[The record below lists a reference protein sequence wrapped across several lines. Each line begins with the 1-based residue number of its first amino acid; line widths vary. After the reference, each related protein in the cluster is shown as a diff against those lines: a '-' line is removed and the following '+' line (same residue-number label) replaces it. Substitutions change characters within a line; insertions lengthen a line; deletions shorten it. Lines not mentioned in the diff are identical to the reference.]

1 MNNFMDISNINNTRG
16 SEWRKWD
23 LHFHT
28 PISHDYQDKS
38 VFNQTIIDTLFENNI
53 SVVAITDHH
62 IIDIATIQN
71 LQALGTDKSITV
83 LPGIEFCSELGGK
96 ESIHFIGIFPENSD
110 LESIWTKLQGR
121 LELTNDDIAKKGGIA
136 NIQCDLI
143 DTCDI
148 IHELGGITTIH
159 AGTKTNTVEN
169 IKNNLIAKMQQKR
182 RILSDCIDILELGKV
197 DDLKS
202 YIDIVFNSIGFS
214 MPMIICSDNH
224 DIKNYVLK
232 KNCWIKADCTFEG
245 LKQVIYEPT
254 LRVRIQELKPQ
265 EKAAYQV
272 IDSVTISH
280 SDFLPQPLYFNQ
292 NLNAIIGGRSTGKS
306 VLLGVI
312 ATKLNCD
319 KEVKWGNKD
328 YTDFVNS
335 IVSDLKITWK
345 DGIENNDRNIEYY
358 PQSHMYR
365 LAKNDNKELDRIV
378 ESIIEQDNTKQI
390 LISNYVTFSSDNNTE
405 ITNKIN
411 KLFQIKNDGVVK
423 SKLLKEKGDEIG
435 ISNEIKKLETELLEL
450 KKKIQITEDELK
462 QYNELKGKLDNLI
475 KSNENIDNQISKI
488 QSLKSKFFISDEIS
502 YELVV
507 FDDSNKDKIK
517 TVFDELKSK
526 FQKEWEGKIDEIF
539 NQNSDAKKQNNVQI
553 SQIQTS
559 QSYTKGI
566 EIIKD
571 DKQYTEIEE
580 KLKIQKGKLS
590 DISQIKKEI
599 EELRLQY
606 QTCITSINQSN
617 RDYLNKINEI
627 KNALNISRD
636 KLKIQAKATLKLI
649 DYKNLLN
656 NSLNLQGC
664 QGQEIVNETIAS
676 FEDFFKSVNNLF
688 DKLLKNEITLK
699 GGYTTIEL
707 AKEILATNFF
717 EITYQIDYDTDT
729 FQTMSEGKKAFV
741 VLILLLD
748 FSNKECPILIDQPED
763 DLDNRAIYKD
773 LVKYLIRK
781 KKERQIILVTHNPN
795 IVVGADSE
803 LIIVANQN
811 GLDTPNINGCKFQYI
826 AGSLENTKLFD
837 EKAKSILESKGIREH
852 VCEVLEGGSETF
864 ENREK
869 KYGLKK

>member
-1 MNNFMDISNINNTRG
+1 MEISNINNRG

-28 PISHDYQDKS
+28 PTSHDYQDKS
-38 VFNQTIIDTLFENNI
+38 ATNQAIIDKLVENNI

-62 IIDIATIQN
+62 IIDVARIKE
-71 LQALGTDKSITV
+71 LQRLGNEKNIMV
-83 LPGIEFCSELGGK
+83 LPGIEFCSELGGS

-110 LESIWTKLQGR
+110 LDSIWTKLQGK
-121 LELTNDDIAKKGGIA
+121 LELTKEDIIKKGGLE
-136 NIQCDLI
+136 NIQCDLV

-148 IHELGGITTIH
+148 IHELGGITSIH
-159 AGTKTNTVEN
+159 AGTKTNTVES
-169 IKNNLIAKMQQKR
+169 IKNNLVAKMQQKK

-197 DDLKS
+197 DDITS
-202 YIDIVFNSIGFS
+202 YRDIVFKSIGFS

-224 DIKNYVLK
+224 NIKDYVLK
-232 KNCWIKADCTFEG
+232 ENCWIKADCIFEG

-254 LRVRIQELKPQ
+254 HRVRIQELKPQ

-280 SDFLPQPLYFNQ
+280 SDFYSQTIYFNQ

-306 VLLGVI
+306 VLLGAI

-319 KEVKWGNKD
+319 KEVKWGNKE
-328 YTDFVNS
+328 YTDFVNAV
-335 IVSDLKITWK
+335 VSGLKVIWK
-345 DGIENNDRNIEYY
+345 DGIENDDRNIEYY

-378 ESIIEQDNTKQI
+378 ESIIEQDDSKHI
-390 LISNYVTFSSDNNTE
+390 LISNYATFSSDNNTE
-405 ITNKIN
+405 IINKIN
-411 KLFQIKNDGVVK
+411 KLFQIKNDGITK
-423 SKLLKEKGDEIG
+423 SKLLKEKGDEVG

-462 QYNELKGKLDNLI
+462 QYNDLKNKLDNLT
-475 KSNENIDNQISKI
+475 KENENLNNQVAKI

-502 YELVV
+502 YELVT
-507 FDDSNKDKIK
+507 FNDSNKSKVK
-517 TVFDELKSK
+517 TAFEELKIK
-526 FQKEWEGKIDEIF
+526 FQKEWENKIDEIS
-539 NQNSDAKKQNNVQI
+539 NQNNEVKKQNNEQI
-553 SQIQTS
+553 VQIQTNPF
-559 QSYTKGI
+559 YTKGV
-566 EIIKD
+566 ETIKNN
-571 DKQYTEIEE
+571 KQYIEIEE

-590 DISQIKKEI
+590 DISQIKKEVD
-599 EELRLQY
+599 ELRLQY
-606 QTCITSINQSN
+606 QSCITSIKQSS

-627 KNALNISRD
+627 KDTLNISRD
-636 KLKIQAKATLKLI
+636 KLEIKAKATLKLT
-649 DYKNLLN
+649 DYKSLLN
-656 NSLNLQGC
+656 SSINLQSS
-664 QGQEIVNETIAS
+664 QGHEIAYENIIS
-676 FEDFFKSVNNLF
+676 FEDFFKSINNLF
-688 DKLLKNEITLK
+688 DKLLKNEVTLK
-699 GGYTTIEL
+699 GGYTAIEL

-717 EITYQIDYDTDT
+717 EITYKINYDTDT
-729 FQTMSEGKKAFV
+729 FKTMSEGKKAFV
-741 VLILLLD
+741 VLMLLLD
-748 FSNKECPILIDQPED
+748 FSNKDCPILIDQPED

-811 GLDTPNINGCKFQYI
+811 GMDTPNASGFKFQYI
-826 AGSLENTKLFD
+826 SGSLENTKSFD
-837 EKAKSILESKGIREH
+837 SDAKSILESKGVREH
-852 VCEVLEGGSETF
+852 VCEILEGGSEAF

-869 KYGLKK
+869 KYGFKK

>member
-1 MNNFMDISNINNTRG
+1 MNNSINYIRG

-28 PISHDYQDKS
+28 PSSYDYEDKS
-38 VFNQTIIDTLFENNI
+38 VSNELLVETLCQNNI
-53 SVVAITDHH
+53 SAVAITDHH
-62 IIDIATIQN
+62 LIDVERIQELQRLGKKKYITI
-71 LQALGTDKSITV
+71 

-110 LESIWTKLQGR
+110 LESVWTKLQGK
-121 LELTNDDIAKKGGIA
+121 LELTNDDITKKGGLE

-169 IKNNLIAKMQQKR
+169 IKNNLVAKMQQKR

-197 DDLKS
+197 DDVKS
-202 YIDIVFNSIGFS
+202 YIDIVFKSIGFN

-224 DIKNYVLK
+224 DIKNYILK
-232 KNCWIKADCTFEG
+232 ENCWIKADCTFEG

-254 LRVRIQELKPQ
+254 QRVRIQELKPQ

-280 SDFLPQPLYFNQ
+280 SDFLSQTIYFNQ

-306 VLLGVI
+306 VLLGAI

-328 YTDFVNS
+328 YTDFVNA
-335 IVSDLKITWK
+335 VVLGLKVTWK
-345 DGIENNDRNIEYY
+345 DEIENNERNIEYY

-365 LAKNDNKELDRIV
+365 LAKNDNKELDKIV
-378 ESIIEQDNTKQI
+378 ESIIEQDNSKHI
-390 LISNYVTFSSDNNTE
+390 LISNYATFSSDNNTE

-411 KLFQIKNDGVVK
+411 KLFQIKNDGITK
-423 SKLLKEKGDEIG
+423 SKLLKEKGDEVGIG
-435 ISNEIKKLETELLEL
+435 NEIKKLGAELVEL
-450 KKKIQITEDELK
+450 KKKIKITENELR
-462 QYNELKGKLDNLI
+462 QYNDLKSKLDNLI
-475 KSNENIDNQISKI
+475 KENGNIDNQIAKI

-507 FDDSNKDKIK
+507 FDDSNKSKIK
-517 TVFDELKSK
+517 TAFDELKNR
-526 FQKEWEGKIDEIF
+526 FQKEWENKINEIS
-539 NQNSDAKKQNNVQI
+539 NQNNEIKKQNIEQI
-553 SQIQTS
+553 SQIQLN
-559 QSYTKGI
+559 QSYIRGI
-566 EIIKD
+566 ETIKNN
-571 DKQYTEIEE
+571 KQYIEIEE
-580 KLKIQKGKLS
+580 KLKIQKEKLS
-590 DISQIKKEI
+590 DISQIKKEVDD
-599 EELRLQY
+599 LRLQY
-606 QTCITSINQSN
+606 QSCITSIRQSN

-627 KNALNISRD
+627 KDTLNISRD
-636 KLKIQAKATLKLI
+636 KLEIKAEATFKLI

-656 NSLNLQGC
+656 SSINLQSY
-664 QGQEIVNETIAS
+664 QGQEIVHENIAN

-688 DKLLKNEITLK
+688 NKLLNNEITLK
-699 GGYTTIEL
+699 GRYTAIEL

-717 EITYQIDYDTDT
+717 EITYKISYDTDT

-741 VLILLLD
+741 VLMLLLD

-763 DLDNRAIYKD
+763 DLDNRAIYTD

-811 GLDTPNINGCKFQYI
+811 GLDTPNTNGCKFQYI
-826 AGSLENTKLFD
+826 SGSIEDTKMFD
-837 EKAKSILESKGIREH
+837 SKAKSILESKGIREH
-852 VCEVLEGGSETF
+852 VCEVLEGGSEAF

-869 KYGLKK
+869 KYGFKK

>member
-1 MNNFMDISNINNTRG
+1 MNMNNSINYIRG

-28 PISHDYQDKS
+28 PSSYDYEDKS
-38 VFNQTIIDTLFENNI
+38 VSNELLVETLCQNNI
-53 SVVAITDHH
+53 SAVAITDHH
-62 IIDIATIQN
+62 LIDVERIQELQRLGKKKYITI
-71 LQALGTDKSITV
+71 

-110 LESIWTKLQGR
+110 LESVWTKLQGK
-121 LELTNDDIAKKGGIA
+121 LELTNDDITKKGGLE

-169 IKNNLIAKMQQKR
+169 IKNNLVAKMQQKR

-197 DDLKS
+197 DDVKS
-202 YIDIVFNSIGFS
+202 YIDIVFKSIGFN

-224 DIKNYVLK
+224 DIKNYILK
-232 KNCWIKADCTFEG
+232 ENCWIKADCTFEG

-254 LRVRIQELKPQ
+254 QRVRIQELKPQ

-280 SDFLPQPLYFNQ
+280 SDFLSQTIYFNQ

-306 VLLGVI
+306 VLLGAI

-328 YTDFVNS
+328 YTDFVNA
-335 IVSDLKITWK
+335 VVLGLKVTWK
-345 DGIENNDRNIEYY
+345 DEIENNERNIEYY

-365 LAKNDNKELDRIV
+365 LAKNDNKELDKIV
-378 ESIIEQDNTKQI
+378 ESIIEQDNSKHI
-390 LISNYVTFSSDNNTE
+390 LISNYATFSSDNNTE

-411 KLFQIKNDGVVK
+411 KLFQIKNDGITK
-423 SKLLKEKGDEIG
+423 SKLLKEKGDEVGIG
-435 ISNEIKKLETELLEL
+435 NEIKKLGAELVEL
-450 KKKIQITEDELK
+450 KKKIKITENELR
-462 QYNELKGKLDNLI
+462 QYNDLKSKLDNLI
-475 KSNENIDNQISKI
+475 KENGNIDNQIAKI

-507 FDDSNKDKIK
+507 FDDSNKSKIK
-517 TVFDELKSK
+517 TAFDELKNR
-526 FQKEWEGKIDEIF
+526 FQKEWENKINEIS
-539 NQNSDAKKQNNVQI
+539 NQNNEIKKQNIEQI
-553 SQIQTS
+553 SQIQLN
-559 QSYTKGI
+559 QSYIRGI
-566 EIIKD
+566 ETIKNN
-571 DKQYTEIEE
+571 KQYIEIEE
-580 KLKIQKGKLS
+580 KLKIQKEKLS
-590 DISQIKKEI
+590 DISQIKKEVDD
-599 EELRLQY
+599 LRLQY
-606 QTCITSINQSN
+606 QSCITSIRQSN

-627 KNALNISRD
+627 KDTLNISRD
-636 KLKIQAKATLKLI
+636 KLEIKAEATFKLI

-656 NSLNLQGC
+656 SSINLQSY
-664 QGQEIVNETIAS
+664 QGQEIVHENIAN

-688 DKLLKNEITLK
+688 NKLLNNEITLK
-699 GGYTTIEL
+699 GRYTAIEL

-717 EITYQIDYDTDT
+717 EITYKISYDTDT

-741 VLILLLD
+741 VLMLLLD

-763 DLDNRAIYKD
+763 DLDNRAIYTD

-811 GLDTPNINGCKFQYI
+811 GLDTPNTNGCKFQYI
-826 AGSLENTKLFD
+826 SGSIEDTKMFD
-837 EKAKSILESKGIREH
+837 SKAKSILESKGIREH
-852 VCEVLEGGSETF
+852 VCEVLEGGSEAF

-869 KYGLKK
+869 KYGFKK

>member
-1 MNNFMDISNINNTRG
+1 MDTININNARG

-28 PISHDYQDKS
+28 PSSYDYKDKS
-38 VFNQTIIDTLFENNI
+38 VTNELLIEALCQNNI

-62 IIDIATIQN
+62 IIDIEKIRK
-71 LQALGTDKSITV
+71 LQQLGKNKNITV
-83 LPGIEFCSELGGK
+83 LPGIEFLSDARGNVP
-96 ESIHFIGIFPENSD
+96 IHFIGIFPENCN
-110 LESIWTKLQGR
+110 LEYIWGQIENKTSISK
-121 LELTNDDIAKKGGIA
+121 IKGENKEI
-136 NIQCDLI
+136 NQVYCDLS
-143 DTCDI
+143 DTI
-148 IHELGGITTIH
+148 KLIKELGGITTIH
-159 AGTKTNTVEN
+159 AGCKTNTIEN
-169 IKNNLIAKMQQKR
+169 ITHSLPHSEAQKEDIAYLI
-182 RILSDCIDILELGKV
+182 DFYELGKPE
-197 DDLKS
+197 DKQGYLEK
-202 YIDIVFNSIGFS
+202 VFPSIKKHI
-214 MPMIICSDNH
+214 PMIICSDNH

-232 KNCWIKADCTFEG
+232 ENCWIKADCTFEG

-254 LRVRIQELKPQ
+254 QRVRIQELKPQ

-280 SDFLPQPLYFNQ
+280 SDFLPQTLYFNQ

-306 VLLGVI
+306 VLLGAI

-328 YTDFVNS
+328 YTDFVNA
-335 IVSDLKITWK
+335 VVLGLKITWK
-345 DGIENNDRNIEYY
+345 DGIENNERNIEYY

-405 ITNKIN
+405 IINKIN
-411 KLFQIKNDGVVK
+411 KLFQIKNDGIVK

-435 ISNEIKKLETELLEL
+435 IRNEIKKLESELLEL

-462 QYNELKGKLDNLI
+462 QYNDLKGKLDNLI
-475 KSNENIDNQISKI
+475 KANENIDNQIAKI

-507 FDDSNKDKIK
+507 FSDSNKNKVK
-517 TVFDELKSK
+517 TAFDELKSK
-526 FQKEWEGKIDEIF
+526 FQKEWESKIDEIS
-539 NQNSDAKKQNNVQI
+539 NQNSEVKKQNNVQI
-553 SQIQTS
+553 SQIQTN

-566 EIIKD
+566 EIIKNN
-571 DKQYTEIEE
+571 KQYIEIEE

-590 DISQIKKEI
+590 DISQIKKEV

-606 QTCITSINQSN
+606 QACITNINQSN
-617 RDYLNKINEI
+617 RDYLNRINEI
-627 KNALNISRD
+627 KDALNISRD
-636 KLKIQAKATLKLI
+636 KLEIKAEATLKLN

-656 NSLNLQGC
+656 SSINLQSY
-664 QGQEIVNETIAS
+664 QGQEIVNERIAF

-688 DKLLKNEITLK
+688 NKLLKNEITLK
-699 GGYTTIEL
+699 GGYTAIEL
-707 AKEILATNFF
+707 AKEILASNFF
-717 EITYQIDYDTDT
+717 EITYKIDYDTDI

-741 VLILLLD
+741 VLMLLLD

-803 LIIVANQN
+803 QIIIANQN
-811 GLDTPNINGCKFQYI
+811 GLDTPNINGSKFQYI
-826 AGSLENTKLFD
+826 SGSLENTKPFD
-837 EKAKSILESKGIREH
+837 EQAKSILESEGIREH
-852 VCEVLEGGSETF
+852 VCEVLEGGSEAF

-869 KYGLKK
+869 KYGFKK